1 MDMAARHPIPM
12 RAGFLH
18 IPYATEQA
26 ARLGGAVPSMALDD
40 IVRGIEIVVAVSA
53 ARNSDLHVAEGT
65 LS

>member
-1 MDMAARHPIPM
+1 M

-18 IPYATEQA
+18 IPYVAEQA
-26 ARLGGAVPSMALDD
+26 TRLGAVPSMALDD

>member
-1 MDMAARHPIPM
+1 MDLAARHPIPM

-18 IPYATEQA
+18 IPYVTEQA
-26 ARLGGAVPSMALDD
+26 SRLGAVPSMALDD